1 MIDQE
6 DTVDLNSEK
15 PVIES
20 EALKPV
26 SELSAVERMEE
37 GRSSLGISVCPS
49 KNQALLL

>member
-6 DTVDLNSEK
+6 DTVDLDTEK

-37 GRSSLGISVCPS
+37 GRSPLGKSVCS
-49 KNQALLL
+49 SQNQVRFL

>member
-20 EALKPV
+20 EAEKPV

-37 GRSSLGISVCPS
+37 GRSSLGKSVCFS
-49 KNQALLL
+49 QDQVLLL